1 MGVIDMGLHSAVGLW
16 SRLPGKSNRHSQSIS
31 LERQPWR
38 EFRPSVA
45 VQFRSDRL
53 KSWSPSLLSS
63 EFKREALAGLE
74 AREVIR
80 RSFGIVDSALFDLVR
95 SAKRMSAVRNLDL
108 GSRGGHPGRLAD
120 AEAIVAAIG
129 PGLPDFQLVT
139 ALLRELRAQ
148 DAALDLLVFGFVT
161 VRESRS
167 GKVSFVFE
175 NARGRRTW
183 TAAGLED
190 FAALLESMAAN
201 AERLQEAAEG
211 LE

>member
-1 MGVIDMGLHSAVGLW
+1 VVAATGQVKSAQPKHFSRAPALARIPSFGRGSVPVGPAQEL
-16 SRLPGKSNRHSQSIS
+16 
-31 LERQPWR
+31 
-38 EFRPSVA
+38 VA
-45 VQFRSDRL
+45 KPAFVRVQARGSCRSGSARSDPAELRN
-53 KSWSPSLLSS
+53 SGFRFVRP
-63 EFKREALAGLE
+63 RPVGEADE
-74 AREVIR
+74 R
-80 RSFGIVDSALFDLVR
+80 RPQS
-95 SAKRMSAVRNLDL
+95 LDL

-175 NARGRRTW
+175 NARDRRTW